1 MAKSKTNSNIRPDIK
16 KLKALG
22 LSAQKNQN
30 LYKFEKPDKS
40 LLESFDNVYH
50 QNESVIT
57 FHTTEGLQSLCP
69 LTGQPDSC
77 RNLWIQF
84 IPDHKMLES
93 KSLKLYMN
101 GYRNFGCFHE
111 EICHRILNDLY
122 EFLHPKWIKVMA
134 EYEPRGG
141 YAIIP
146 CVEKIRPGYQITIQI
161 PNIPLSSHNH

>member
-1 MAKSKTNSNIRPDIK
+1 MAKNKTTTNKRKDISN
-16 KLKALG
+16 LKALG
-22 LSAQKNQN
+22 LSAQKNKSSYQ
-30 LYKFEKPDKS
+30 FEKPNKL
-40 LLESFDNVYH
+40 LLEAFDNIYS

-77 RNLWIQF
+77 RNLWVQY
-84 IPDHKMLES
+84 IPDKKMIES

-122 EFLHPKWIKVMA
+122 EFLEPKWIKVLA

-146 CVEKIRPGYQITIQI
+146 CIEKTRPGYQISLHI
-161 PNIPLSSHNH
+161 PNIPLTTH

>member
-1 MAKSKTNSNIRPDIK
+1 MAKSKVKVAERKDIAG
-16 KLKALG
+16 LKALG
-22 LSAQKNQN
+22 LSAQKNKE
-30 LYKFEKPDKS
+30 LYKFDKPDKT
-40 LLESFDNVYH
+40 LLESFDNVYP
-50 QNESVIT
+50 QNECVIT

-77 RNLWIQF
+77 RNLWIQY
-84 IPDHKMLES
+84 IPDRKLIES

-111 EICHRILNDLY
+111 EICHMILNDLY
-122 EFLHPKWIKVMA
+122 EFLHPKWIKVLA

-146 CVEKIRPGYQITIQI
+146 CIEKIRPGYQLTIQI
-161 PNIPLSSHNH
+161 PNIPLTTH